1 MKQAP
6 AVICDNGSGFLK
18 IGFEGD
24 IFPRHTLPG
33 IIGRPLLRASQKLG
47 DVELKPIMISDE
59 AAPHRSMLEL
69 SYPLVEGK
77 VKDWD
82 DMEILWDYAFR
93 NKLGLGKDLSDRKIM
108 LTEAALNPKKVRE
121 RFGEIMFEKFGFGK
135 MFVEVQAI
143 LSLIC
148 EGLHSGMVLDSGDG
162 VTHCIPVYNFY
173 LLDKQIARLDVA
185 GRHVT
190 QYLIRLLMLRGYAFN
205 SSADYETV
213 REIKEKLCFV
223 SYDQER
229 DDKLARETTVIEKDY
244 KLPDGSVIRVGR
256 ERFEAPEVLF
266 SPHKLENEQSGCAD
280 LVFETINKCP
290 MDTRKTLYGNIL
302 LTGKQSLFVM
312 DVIGGSTMYPGYPSR
327 LEKDIKLRF
336 KREKAKGGDIT
347 KSNVKIDVID
357 PHRRKHAVFIG
368 ASFYAGM
375 NELNWVSKSDW
386 QEKGPSCLHRQE

>member
-1 MKQAP
+1 MEQAP

-77 VKDWD
+77 VKNWD

-93 NKLGLGKDLSDRKIM
+93 NKLGLGKDLTDRKIM

-121 RFGEIMFEKFGFGK
+121 RFGEVMFEKFGFGK
-135 MFVEVQAI
+135 VFVEVQAI

-173 LLDKQIARLDVA
+173 LLDKQIARLDIA

-190 QYLIRLLMLRGYAFN
+190 
-205 SSADYETV
+205 
-213 REIKEKLCFV
+213 
-223 SYDQER
+223 
-229 DDKLARETTVIEKDY
+229 
-244 KLPDGSVIRVGR
+244 
-256 ERFEAPEVLF
+256 
-266 SPHKLENEQSGCAD
+266 
-280 LVFETINKCP
+280 
-290 MDTRKTLYGNIL
+290 
-302 LTGKQSLFVM
+302 
-312 DVIGGSTMYPGYPSR
+312 
-327 LEKDIKLRF
+327 
-336 KREKAKGGDIT
+336 
-347 KSNVKIDVID
+347 
-357 PHRRKHAVFIG
+357 
-368 ASFYAGM
+368 
-375 NELNWVSKSDW
+375 
-386 QEKGPSCLHRQE
+386 